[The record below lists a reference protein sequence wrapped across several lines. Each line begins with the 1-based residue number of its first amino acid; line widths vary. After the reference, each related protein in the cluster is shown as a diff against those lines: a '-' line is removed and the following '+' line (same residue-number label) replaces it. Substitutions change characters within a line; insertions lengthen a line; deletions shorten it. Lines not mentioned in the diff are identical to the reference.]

1 MLQEKQYKKNMEN
14 NNTLTPVQ
22 RFWRLLKPDR
32 SEIQNV
38 YIYAIFSGLVS
49 LSLPLGIQAIVN
61 LIQGGQIS
69 TSWIVLVVFVVLGV
83 ALTGILQIF
92 QLRITENL
100 QQKIFSR
107 AAFEFAYRIPRIR
120 MEALYKHYAPE
131 LIIRFFD
138 TISVQK
144 GLSKILIDF
153 SVASLQVIF
162 GLILLSFYHPF
173 FIFFSLILVALLYAI
188 FRFTSARGLN
198 TSLEESKN
206 KYKVAYWLE
215 ELARTATTFK
225 LNGNTD
231 LPLQRTDRHVASYLS
246 SRESHFRILIQQYSL
261 LVVFKVV
268 VATGLLAIGGILVME
283 QLMNIGQ
290 FIAAEII
297 ILLVMASVEKLI
309 LNFETIYDVL
319 TALEKI
325 GQVTDMELEP
335 EEGQGI
341 DLSENCTTCG
351 INIELENVNFTYPGN
366 KQKTLNDLSLSL
378 QDGEKIMISGENGSG
393 KSTLLA
399 IIAGLYDIQ
408 GGTISY
414 NGLPKGNLNLASV
427 RTVIGDSLSQEELF
441 EGTVLENIVMG
452 RESVSF
458 DDVKWAVD
466 HMGLTQFIKELPN
479 GFDTKIN
486 PVGKNLPRSIVQK
499 LLLARSISDHPK
511 LLLLEDT
518 LKYIDEKE
526 KIKIIDFITSPENK
540 WTLVAIS
547 TDLYLARRSDKVV
560 YMKNGQIDRIENKKS
575 TVNKTGGKDH
585 A

>member
-1 MLQEKQYKKNMEN
+1 MEN
-14 NNTLTPVQ
+14 NTTLTPVQ
-22 RFWRLLKPDR
+22 RFWRLLKPDHA
-32 SEIQNV
+32 EIQNV

-69 TSWIVLVVFVVLGV
+69 TSWIVLVTFVVLGV
-83 ALTGILQIF
+83 AITGILQIF

-120 MEALYKHYAPE
+120 MEALYNHYAPE
-131 LIIRFFD
+131 LMNRFFD
-138 TISVQK
+138 TVSVQK

-173 FIFFSLILVALLYAI
+173 FIFFSLILMILVYAI
-188 FRFTSARGLN
+188 FRFTGAKGLN

-231 LPLQRTDRHVASYLS
+231 LPLQRTDQHVGNYLKA
-246 SRESHFRILIQQYSL
+246 RESHFSVLIQQYSL
-261 LVVFKVV
+261 LVVFKVL

-335 EEGQGI
+335 DQDKGL
-341 DLSENCTTCG
+341 DLSENCTTEC
-351 INIELENVNFTYPGN
+351 IRVELENVSFRYPGN
-366 KQKTLNDLSLSL
+366 QHKTLKDLNLIL
-378 QDGEKIMISGENGSG
+378 KDGEKIMISGENGSG
-393 KSTLLA
+393 KSTLLQ
-399 IIAGLYDIQ
+399 IIAGLFEVQ

-414 NGLPKGNLNLASV
+414 NGLPKGNLNLASI
-427 RTVIGDSLSQEELF
+427 RAVIGDSLSQEELF
-441 EGTVLENIVMG
+441 DGTVLENIAMG

-458 DDVKWAVD
+458 NDVKWAVENV
-466 HMGLTQFIKELPN
+466 GLTQFIKGLPN
-479 GFDTKIN
+479 GFNTRIN
-486 PVGKNLPRSIVQK
+486 PVGKNLPRSVVQK
-499 LLLARSISDHPK
+499 LLLARSISGRPK

-518 LKYIDEKE
+518 LKYIDEME
-526 KIKIIDFITSPENK
+526 RNKIIDFITSEENP

-547 TDLYLARRSDKVV
+547 SDEYLSKRSDKVV
-560 YMKNGQIDRIENKKS
+560 LMKEGQIIQVNSNNQKK
-575 TVNKTGGKDH
+575 GGKNH